1 MLLTPPAPRRWTW
14 LLLLPVLVGLHQAAE
29 GIPIDRHN
37 LAMQADG
44 SAQAANELL
53 LREEF
58 GEQDTLVCAF
68 RHRSNRNL
76 TSEDRSRLND
86 LAAALRQEPGVHS
99 VGERLDPRPDVAV
112 LRLALEP
119 DSDAIAISEAAR
131 KQSPPQL
138 LCVSG
143 GMPFVEQ
150 SIAEAVAKDRARV
163 VPAIAASLF
172 LLLALWL
179 RSVRVAVAA
188 LAPAAMTLAFVGA
201 LRAWAGKRLDP
212 IAVLVDP
219 VLLTVSVAAA
229 VHLVMT
235 YRTMRSE
242 GATPAAAAS
251 LSRRDLIRPATLA
264 TFTTMLGFWSLCF
277 NRIPAVAEFGAWS
290 AFGVGVAHA
299 LTAWMLP
306 GLMVALDV
314 PPPALRAGFDHRSF
328 DVGLRRHRRAI
339 LWTASFTAVLAVL
352 ALRDARV
359 DNDPLHIL
367 PDDHP
372 CRVQMAELTEL
383 LGGADSFG
391 LLIEKSTARM
401 GAERVLPFV
410 AAIASLAPASGPA
423 GPALMS
429 ATGSVLA
436 PILLTTSGSDAR
448 TNLFDEVDDR
458 AAALGLNGIAPSG
471 AAVRIARNSTQLVR
485 GQLMGIAMTCVLLW
499 ITLLVSLRS
508 LRLACIGIL
517 PNVLPC
523 LWLYGGLAA
532 IDEPISVASAMIGSV
547 MLGLVVDNTIH
558 FLHRYREGIG
568 SSAARVT
575 HAISRTALPMM
586 ASSLVLAIGLGAG
599 LVGGMRS
606 THEFA
611 VLAAATIVL
620 ALIGDAIV
628 LPALLLRSQ
637 RPGEAA

>member
-1 MLLTPPAPRRWTW
+1 
-14 LLLLPVLVGLHQAAE
+14 LLPVLAALHQAAS
-29 GIPIDRHN
+29 GITIDRHN
-37 LAMQADG
+37 TAMQADG
-44 SAQAANELL
+44 SAVEANEPM

-58 GEQDTLVCAF
+58 GEQDVLVCAF
-68 RHRSNRNL
+68 RNRANRNL
-76 TSEDRSRLND
+76 TNEDRSRITE
-86 LAAALRQEPGVHS
+86 LAAALRQEPGVQS
-99 VGERLDPRPDVAV
+99 VGPRLDPRPDCAV
-112 LRLALEP
+112 LRLGLAP
-119 DSDAIAISEAAR
+119 DADAIAICESAR

-150 SIAEAVAKDRARV
+150 SIAEAVAEDRARV

-172 LLLALWL
+172 LLLAIWF
-179 RSVRVAVAA
+179 RSIRVAVAA
-188 LAPAAMTLAFVGA
+188 LAPAALTLAFIGA

-219 VLLTVSVAAA
+219 VLLTVAVAAA
-229 VHLVMT
+229 VHLVMA
-235 YRTMRSE
+235 YRTARGE
-242 GATPAAAAS
+242 GAQANEAAR
-251 LSRRDLIRPATLA
+251 LSRQDLIRPATLA

-299 LTAWMLP
+299 LTVWMLP
-306 GLMVALDV
+306 SLLVALDV
-314 PPPALRAGFDHRSF
+314 QPAANLASAAHRTF

-339 LWTASFTAVLAVL
+339 LWSASFSAVLAML
-352 ALRDARV
+352 ALRDARI

-367 PDDHP
+367 PSDHP
-372 CRVQMAELTEL
+372 CRQQMAELTEL

-391 LLIEKSTARM
+391 LLIAKSAARM
-401 GAERVLPFV
+401 GADRVLPFV
-410 AAIASLAPASGPA
+410 AAVASMAPASGPA

-429 ATGSVLA
+429 ASGAVLA
-436 PILLTTSGSDAR
+436 PILLATSGSDAR
-448 TNLFDEVDDR
+448 TNLFAEVDAR
-458 AAALGLNGIAPSG
+458 AAALGFEGIAPSG
-471 AAVRIARNSTQLVR
+471 AAVRIARNSTQLVQ
-485 GQLMGIAMTCVLLW
+485 GQLMGIALTCVLLW

-508 LRLACIGIL
+508 FRLAFVGIL
-517 PNVLPC
+517 PNALPC

-532 IDEPISVASAMIGSV
+532 IDEPITVASAMIGSV

-558 FLHRYREGIG
+558 FLHRYREGGG
-568 SSAARVT
+568 SAVARVG
-575 HAISRTALPMM
+575 HALSKTAAPMM

-611 VLAAATIVL
+611 ALAAATIVL

-628 LPALLLRSQ
+628 LPALLLRAQ
-637 RPGEAA
+637 RASEAA